1 MSIQNLMLLTTQLN
15 EEVKK
20 KILVVEDNQINAIVL
35 KRILLNYHFEVI
47 IAEDGQKGVEAVKTH
62 IPDLI
67 LMDINMPV
75 MNGIDATVAIRNLEG
90 ELKNIPIFAVSADI
104 TSNTQTTALE
114 SGMNEYITKPVEV
127 ELMINLLLQYL
138 R

>member
-1 MSIQNLMLLTTQLN
+1 MSIQDSMLLAKQLN
-15 EEVKK
+15 EKVKK

-35 KRILLNYHFEVI
+35 KRLLLNYEFEVI
-47 IAEDGQKGVEAVKTH
+47 LTEDGQKGVEAVKTYS
-62 IPDLI
+62 PDLV

-75 MNGIDATVAIRNLEG
+75 MNGLEATKAIRNLEG

-104 TSNTQTTALE
+104 TSNTMKIALE
-114 SGMNEYITKPVEV
+114 CGMNEYITKPVEV
-127 ELMINLLLQYL
+127 EVMIDLILNYL